1 MADED
6 PGVAGDEWPGGAELT
21 DAGRGFFE
29 GDIRAVTGFVGFVV
43 LNLVGAEG
51 EDSELTTGAA
61 VDEGSA
67 FGGVGVGDKV
77 RG

>member
-6 PGVAGDEWPGGAELT
+6 PGIAGDEWAGGAELT

-29 GDIRAVTGFVGFVV
+29 GDIGAVSGFVGFIV
-43 LNLVGAEG
+43 LDLVGAEG
-51 EDSELTTGAA
+51 EDFELTTGAA

-67 FGGVGVGDKV
+67 FGE
-77 RG
+77 